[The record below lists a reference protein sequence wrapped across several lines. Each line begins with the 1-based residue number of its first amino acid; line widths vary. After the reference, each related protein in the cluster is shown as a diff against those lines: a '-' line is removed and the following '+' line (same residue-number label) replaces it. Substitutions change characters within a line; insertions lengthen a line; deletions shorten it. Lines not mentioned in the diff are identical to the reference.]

1 MIASACLATCLAGCV
16 TSDLP
21 AVDPRLGADIRVTL
35 PMPPEGVGPCLR
47 RSFPEIPDRPLT
59 RADVVRIIG
68 EAKTLDRAKSACGER
83 AVRWIEDVRATFAR

>member
-1 MIASACLATCLAGCV
+1 M
-16 TSDLP
+16 TSELP
-21 AVDPRLGADIRVTL
+21 PVDSRIGADIRVTL

-47 RSFPEIPDRPLT
+47 RSFPEIPDRALT

-68 EAKTLDRAKSACGER
+68 QAKVLDRAKTACGER